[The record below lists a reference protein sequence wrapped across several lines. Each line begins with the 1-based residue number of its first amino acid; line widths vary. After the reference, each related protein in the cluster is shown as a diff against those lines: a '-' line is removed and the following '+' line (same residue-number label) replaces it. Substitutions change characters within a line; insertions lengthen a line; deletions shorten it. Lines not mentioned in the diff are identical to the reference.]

1 MDNKNYDCP
10 YIISPFYQTSTL
22 KKKVVFSFSTC
33 FNLPIN
39 LKSIKETIESKKKNK
54 TILSAIFSPIIIIII
69 PVIILWLGRIR
80 NKKSLLFP
88 SSANNTVN
96 AYSSLTLL
104 STAFCRISSFP
115 FCQQKSVS
123 WLGMKS
129 RQIGWQWYINVA
141 LHSKIFYSFNDTWSF
156 KLYTAGDWVG

>member
-1 MDNKNYDCP
+1 MTAH
-10 YIISPFYQTSTL
+10 TSSVL
-22 KKKVVFSFSTC
+22 SIRVFSFSTC
-33 FNLPIN
+33 FEPANKFKIN
-39 LKSIKETIESKKKNK
+39 KRDNWKQKKKK
-54 TILSAIFSPIIIIII
+54 TILFAIFSPIIIII

-88 SSANNTVN
+88 SLANNTVN

-123 WLGMKS
+123 WLRMKS

-141 LHSKIFYSFNDTWSF
+141 LHSKIFYSFNDAWSF